1 MHLSYT
7 SQNAREQQADLR
19 SLRWESIHTRTPR
32 ILTTDGD
39 SACLSN
45 FISAVSLRIQGL
57 RPLLKLQFTLAS
69 WSFDFTHQHGLS
81 LMDVL

>member
-19 SLRWESIHTRTPR
+19 SLHWDSIHTRTPH
-32 ILTTDGD
+32 IFTTDGD

-45 FISAVSLRIQGL
+45 FISAVSLHM
-57 RPLLKLQFTLAS
+57 
-69 WSFDFTHQHGLS
+69 THSRRSTAVEIAIYAG
-81 LMDVL
+81 